1 MKLKTCWILS
11 LAAALCL
18 TANMV
23 LAGTLVIKGSTTV
36 LPIAQKVAEIYMK
49 QHPDVKISISGG
61 GSGNGIKALIDGST
75 DIADSSRFI
84 KPKEVKLA
92 VENGEY
98 PVPFAV
104 AYDCIVPVVHP
115 SNSVMNFTLA
125 QLKAIYKGEVKNWKE
140 MGGPDR
146 PIVVISRDTSSGT
159 YEVWSKKV
167 MNKERVFP
175 GALLQA
181 SNGAIVQAVSKN
193 KNAIGYIGFG
203 YMDKSVKALMVDE
216 VVGSEETTLN
226 GTYPISR
233 PLYMFTRGWPKG
245 DTLKFI
251 NFVVH
256 PQKGQKY
263 VSEAGY
269 VPLY

>member
-1 MKLKTCWILS
+1 MKRRNLAILALATS
-11 LAAALCL
+11 LCF
-18 TANMV
+18 TANLV
-23 LAGTLVIKGSTTV
+23 WAGNIVIKGSTTV

-49 QHPDVKISISGG
+49 VNPEVKISISGG

-92 VENGEY
+92 VEKGRY

-115 SNSVMNFTLA
+115 SNPLENLNMD
-125 QLKAIYKGEVKNWKE
+125 QLKALYKGEIKNWRDI
-140 MGGPDR
+140 GGPNR
-146 PIVVISRDTSSGT
+146 KIVVISRDTSSGT
-159 YEVWSKKV
+159 YEVWHKKV
-167 MNKERVFP
+167 MKKERVFP

-193 KNAIGYIGFG
+193 KNAIGYIGLG
-203 YMDKSVKALMVDE
+203 YLDKNVKALTVDGIR
-216 VVGSEETTLN
+216 GSEETTLN

-233 PLYMFTRGWPKG
+233 PLYMFTAGWPKG
-245 DTLKFI
+245 DTLNFI
-251 NFVVH
+251 NFMVH

-263 VSEAGY
+263 VADAGY